1 MKLEEAVKYA
11 TDLLLSLPKKTKIR
25 IIGHI
30 DADGIASASIVAI
43 ALARAGYRFHISIKK
58 TEPDLI
64 KEIKKE
70 DNDLVIF
77 VDIGSSY
84 LEEMRELKNV
94 IVLEHHL
101 GKEEAPSNVMYL
113 NARFFGLDGSKEACG
128 ASVAY
133 AFALALDEENVD
145 LSQLA
150 IVGIIGDKQ
159 QFIGYN
165 KKIVEDGIGSGF
177 IEERDEY
184 ILVGKSLKEALEN
197 SLEPYFTGFYKS
209 SASFLDKLGIQP
221 QKKFEEL
228 EDEDRRKLLS
238 ALTLKLL
245 EQDVDEIAWRKRIYY
260 GKNYGNLYDIS
271 SKLNA
276 CARLNEAGVGI
287 AICLGDKKA
296 IDVAHVIQ
304 EKYRDEIRKEMREME
319 KKEPYE
325 KNNFIYFYTDKA
337 PLAGVLAGLALKY
350 LPNFKKDKPILAL
363 SYNEFID
370 VSARADDKM
379 VENGVNL
386 GEALKLAAEKVG
398 GIGGG
403 HPVAAGAKIRK
414 DKEEEFL
421 EEVDKLLK

>member
-165 KKIVEDGIGSGF
+165 KKIVEDGIGNGF

-276 CARLNEAGVGI
+276 CARLNEAGIGI